1 MKHNTSVEYERLVR
15 QHKDAVYRQM
25 VRVCGNIDD
34 AEDVLVESLLNAY
47 RFQENLKDPAAFQA
61 WLAMIARR
69 ACTRIKRHEALRP
82 ILALQDGFEPVDPSV
97 NVEQQVEAAEMH
109 RCVIDALDSLPP
121 KMKEVYEL
129 RELKQVSAE
138 ETASELG
145 ISIAAVKSRLHRARH
160 IVRDYL
166 DKHACA

>member
-1 MKHNTSVEYERLVR
+1 MDYDRLVR
-15 QHKDAVYRQM
+15 SHKDAVYRQM

-34 AEDVLVESLLNAY
+34 AEDVLVESLLAAY
-47 RFQENLKDPAAFQA
+47 KFQETLKDPAAFQA

-82 ILALQDGFEPVDPSV
+82 ILALQEGFESADPSTDIAK
-97 NVEQQVEAAEMH
+97 QVEAAEMH
-109 RCVIDALDSLPP
+109 QCVHNALDSLPP
-121 KMKEVYEL
+121 KLREVYERREL
-129 RELKQVSAE
+129 REQSAE

-145 ISIAAVKSRLHRARH
+145 ISISAVKSRLHRARQ

-166 DKHACA
+166 EQHACG